1 MIAIKNGQKT
11 YGTSEN
17 PVYALNDVNLEIEP
31 GEICVI
37 IGPSGSGKSTLLNV
51 VGGIDKLD
59 KGSIYIDGEEVSKFN
74 SKELSLFRRYKTGF
88 VFQFYNLIQDLTV
101 RENIE
106 VVADISKKPLNLD
119 NVLQALEI
127 QNLQDRYPKEL
138 SGGQQQRVS
147 IARALIR
154 NPKVLLCDE
163 LTGALDSI
171 SSKEVLKFVV
181 KTNDIYKTTTLIVT
195 HNEKICSIADRIIK
209 FKDGRVV
216 FNEKNINKQKV
227 ETLEL

>member
-1 MIAIKNGQKT
+1 M
-11 YGTSEN
+11 
-17 PVYALNDVNLEIEP
+17 
-31 GEICVI
+31 
-37 IGPSGSGKSTLLNV
+37 
-51 VGGIDKLD
+51 
-59 KGSIYIDGEEVSKFN
+59 
-74 SKELSLFRRYKTGF
+74 
-88 VFQFYNLIQDLTV
+88 
-101 RENIE
+101 
-106 VVADISKKPLNLD
+106 
-119 NVLQALEI
+119 LQALEI